1 MTISEIK
8 EILTGTFNDEADR
21 QYWIDKLAEI
31 ERKEANSKENEKY
44 FSSMAKY
51 AR

>member
-8 EILTGTFNDEADR
+8 EILNGVFNDEADR
-21 QYWIDKLAEI
+21 QYWLDKLSEM
-31 ERKEANSKENEKY
+31 ERKEVNIRENEKY
-44 FSSMAKY
+44 IKAMARY

>member
-1 MTISEIK
+1 MTRSEVA
-8 EILTGTFNDEADR
+8 EIASGVFENETDR